1 MIKNIYLYIYII
13 YIYTVNTLE
22 LDVGDNC
29 IATWMHLMTMNYIHL
44 KTVKLLMHILPQLK
58 HSFKNIQPVT
68 SEYLKCG

>member
-29 IATWMHLMTMNYIHL
+29 IATWMHLMTMNYTL
-44 KTVKLLMHILPQLK
+44 KNCKIFNAYFTTIE
-58 HSFKNIQPVT
+58 T
-68 SEYLKCG
+68 